1 MEYIRMARELA
12 GVYRDLLWLYDIAR
26 ATWTPIAFASP
37 EVELV
42 ACFREC
48 TPMHHDEPVWFTDC
62 EYDCEEWVHCG
73 IAESRASGGG
83 ARPPRGS
90 FDTSPSLAELAALPL
105 PRACT
110 AQPSSES
117 TFGPSQADMPL
128 RVPNITSGGSS
139 VPAQDPRSSLD
150 VDVE

>member
-1 MEYIRMARELA
+1 MEYIRIARELA
-12 GVYRDLLWLYDIAR
+12 GVYRDLLWLYNMAR

-73 IAESRASGGG
+73 TAEVFSDGDV
-83 ARPPRGS
+83 RPPRAS
-90 FDTSPSLAELAALPL
+90 FHTSSSLAELAALPQ

-110 AQPSSES
+110 AQPVAES

-128 RVPNITSGGSS
+128 RLPNITSGGSS
-139 VPAQDPRSSLD
+139 VPAREPRSALD